1 MKKMGKRI
9 LMLVLALVLAAAC
22 PLTVAADV
30 WIPPDNN
37 VNYILME
44 SPYND
49 GVCRTLNAFVSNY
62 VEANLKE
69 FDEDSPDSTAI
80 AATLKHLELNEG
92 LFGSDVTKIN
102 GEDGKT
108 YMKVSASI
116 FEERARKLFGRRI
129 SASSCPGYEDG
140 FIYVSAANF
149 GGPIRVFGS
158 VSFCNYI
165 GNGVYDLQFTVYYVS
180 RGVTDEYDVP
190 FYEVSDRGYQE
201 LGTGY
206 AVFYFNDPD
215 KTSFRTSDLQL
226 LSLTMDAEGIPC
238 GDANLPMPRADQSSG
253 ATETPP
259 EESQPVQTEPEQT
272 EPEQT
277 EPEPTES
284 ESTKPEPTEKE
295 TEPESTKAPEQDRDT
310 DRSQHRGGGAGSR
323 VVLGIVL
330 AVLAVALLAL
340 AVILLVYR
348 KK

>member
-9 LMLVLALVLAAAC
+9 LVLALALMLAVC

-30 WIPPDNN
+30 WIPPDDN
-37 VNYILME
+37 VNYTLMD
-44 SPYND
+44 SVYNE

-62 VEANLKE
+62 VEANLQE
-69 FDEDSPDSTAI
+69 FDEDTPDSTAI

-116 FEERARKLFGRRI
+116 FEERVRKLFGRRI

-140 FIYVSAANF
+140 AIYVSAANF

-190 FYEVSDRGYQE
+190 YYEVSDRGYQE

-226 LSLTMDAEGIPC
+226 LSLSMDAEGIPC
-238 GDANLPMPRADQSSG
+238 GDANLPMPRADQAAGG
-253 ATETPP
+253 ATEAPV
-259 EESQPVQTEPEQT
+259 EESLPEQT

-277 EPEPTES
+277 APEQTES
-284 ESTKPEPTEKE
+284 EPTKPEPTER
-295 TEPESTKAPEQDRDT
+295 EPEPTEKSDKGRDT
-310 DRSQHRGGGAGSR
+310 DRSEHRGGAGFR
-323 VVLGIVL
+323 VILGIVL